1 MTAGGDISVIVVSLN
16 AAATIGAALDSLI
29 AARESLPTGH
39 LEVILVDG
47 GSRDGTVEH
56 ATSKRSGL
64 PGLRILRQ
72 TSQGIAAARNEGI
85 RAASSPFIGF
95 CDADDAWTRDAI
107 TLRCEA
113 LRRQPT
119 AWAATGQ
126 VSFRKVEGDSSA
138 SPARRLP
145 GSEHP
150 GFTPGAM
157 LIRREIFQSVGP
169 FDESL
174 RIGAD
179 GDWILRAAQAM
190 GPPLIIPRIVLEKGL
205 RPGSLSTDVAAYRTE
220 MLLIARR
227 FIQRARHRGGP

>member
-1 MTAGGDISVIVVSLN
+1 
-16 AAATIGAALDSLI
+16 
-29 AARESLPTGH
+29 
-39 LEVILVDG
+39 
-47 GSRDGTVEH
+47 
-56 ATSKRSGL
+56 
-64 PGLRILRQ
+64 
-72 TSQGIAAARNEGI
+72 
-85 RAASSPFIGF
+85 
-95 CDADDAWTRDAI
+95 
-107 TLRCEA
+107 
-113 LRRQPT
+113 
-119 AWAATGQ
+119 
-126 VSFRKVEGDSSA
+126 
-138 SPARRLP
+138 
-145 GSEHP
+145 
-150 GFTPGAM
+150 M